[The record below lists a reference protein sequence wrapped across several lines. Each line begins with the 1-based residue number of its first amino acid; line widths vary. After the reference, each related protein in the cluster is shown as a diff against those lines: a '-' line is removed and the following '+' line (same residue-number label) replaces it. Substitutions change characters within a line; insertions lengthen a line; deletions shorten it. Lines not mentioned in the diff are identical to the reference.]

1 MEVIQP
7 RIPNESR
14 PQTLSR
20 RRPQS
25 SRLRM
30 KIDQTYSYFANQVDP
45 LIAACVANFVYSQP
59 IDIVGAM
66 RTYFGNL
73 QDKEPFK
80 GLVCYEPKKE
90 QKTYFTLYL
99 GPILSKVVDAIAAS
113 QPTNVQLF
121 ICDELS
127 KNVARF
133 VCEDFPIIFATNK
146 SSDANESANTVTNN
160 VDISSTRN
168 KLSDAIDLAN
178 TIAPNIDDISADIA
192 ISKPI
197 TVPIIAG
204 SDSSDN
210 KENQKPSINTKKSE
224 NVIVTTTST
233 VQKETTLST
242 KAAIKNIQISILGSS
257 GGGKTS
263 IVNALQGRFDMK
275 VKPSLGFK
283 PITMMLG
290 ENINVKF
297 YDLGGGLK
305 IRGIWGEYYH
315 DVHAVMYVFDA
326 SLKEEELKESIALFQ
341 STINH
346 PLLIGKPVLI
356 CANKQDK
363 QDALSIS
370 QLMELLE
377 VNKLKNNALETIE
390 CSSFSSI
397 TVNNLFDQVI
407 DLENGVSAVIPEDSR
422 IDSRF
427 EKGLDNFLEIIQ
439 KDFINLDKRVIL
451 DIDNKKN
458 EGLKIR
464 MERERKVLKN
474 KIAMA
479 FRNDIDPSLLPE
491 DLPTPGPDDSFTKEE
506 GIAFISGEIGSDVE
520 NLDEAAIEIIGLVG
534 YQRLA
539 MQIIGALNS
548 PINKKKTPLSW

>member
-30 KIDQTYSYFANQVDP
+30 KIDQTYSYFAKQVDP

-73 QDKEPFK
+73 QDKEPFR

-99 GPILSKVVDAIAAS
+99 GPTLSKLVDAIARS
-113 QPTNVQLF
+113 QPSDVKWF

-133 VCEDFPIIFATNK
+133 DCEDISIILDSAANV
-146 SSDANESANTVTNN
+146 SSDANELANTVTN
-160 VDISSTRN
+160 DIDTSSTRN

-178 TIAPNIDDISADIA
+178 TIAPNIDDITADIA

-197 TVPIIAG
+197 TVPIKAG
-204 SDSSDN
+204 YDSSDN
-210 KENQKPSINTKKSE
+210 KENEEPSIITTKHENT
-224 NVIVTTTST
+224 IVTTTST
-233 VQKETTLST
+233 IQKETSLTT

-257 GGGKTS
+257 GSGKTS

-283 PITMMLG
+283 PTTMMLG

-297 YDLGGGLK
+297 YDLGGGFK

-315 DVHAVMYVFDA
+315 DVHAVIYMFDS
-326 SLKEEELKESIALFQ
+326 SLKKEELKESIALFQ

-363 QDALSIS
+363 QHALSMS
-370 QLMELLE
+370 QLMELIE
-377 VNKLKNNALETIE
+377 VNKFKNNGLETIE
-390 CSSFSSI
+390 CSSFLSI
-397 TVNNLFDQVI
+397 TVNNLFDQEN
-407 DLENGVSAVIPEDSR
+407 DLGDGISDVIPEDST
-422 IDSRF
+422 IDPRF

-439 KDFINLDKRVIL
+439 KDFINLDKRVKL
-451 DIDNKKN
+451 DIDKKQN
-458 EGLKIR
+458 EGLKKK

-479 FRNDIDPSLLPE
+479 FRYVTCS
-491 DLPTPGPDDSFTKEE
+491 
-506 GIAFISGEIGSDVE
+506 
-520 NLDEAAIEIIGLVG
+520 IIFL
-534 YQRLA
+534 YF
-539 MQIIGALNS
+539 
-548 PINKKKTPLSW
+548 PIYS